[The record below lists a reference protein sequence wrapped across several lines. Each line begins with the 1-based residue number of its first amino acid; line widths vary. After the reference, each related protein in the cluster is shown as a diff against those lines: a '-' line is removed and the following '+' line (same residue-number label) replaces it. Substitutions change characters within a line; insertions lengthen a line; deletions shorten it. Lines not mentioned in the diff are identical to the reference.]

1 MRRASL
7 ACVALLS
14 ACAPAAPAADT
25 PSRAATVFTSS
36 SAPLASA
43 SVDASTSSQPVTSA
57 PDAPIPTLR
66 FVRVLDKEIAGNT
79 EPDAITMSWLPV
91 AEGLLVVVNMPAVAF
106 LVKGDKAEP
115 LPHFFDGL
123 RSPCPDW
130 PADAFAVESLSG
142 DLENLSF
149 DLIAPSSGY
158 QDSASGKPGHF
169 RTKSGR
175 KSGSVPKQAAWVDPA
190 TISIPFTTKKGAR
203 IYSAAPDYQAAAS
216 AGFRFLFD
224 GPSKGEKL
232 PVPTPGKNGCKYA
245 MLGHPLLTQ
254 NSDGSL
260 MGLGTLCENGDQ
272 SISTAKLEG
281 VEPPFQS
288 LGPRL
293 GVGALAVE
301 HWIDG
306 KGTILPLPGAE
317 RVAEFASFDFVRVPR
332 GSDHL
337 YVVSQV
343 FGEKQSHAY
352 VAEYDGAAF
361 RDVTPPDAAEYMHFT
376 VSSTNELYLFDQRR
390 SFRRR
395 TGGWEPITMQHKGE
409 CGKDV
414 IYKAYEAPSGDFF
427 LSGIG
432 CTWSLKK
439 GATFAT
445 LVAIEGAPSIQSMF
459 AFQGQSYFILWGKDG
474 WELMR
479 LVP

>member
-1 MRRASL
+1 MKRAAL
-7 ACVALLS
+7 GCLALLS
-14 ACAPAAPAADT
+14 GCAPAAPTADT
-25 PSRAATVFTSS
+25 PPRAATASTSS
-36 SAPLASA
+36 SAALASA
-43 SVDASTSSQPVTSA
+43 SASSQPVLAA

-66 FVRVLDKEIAGNT
+66 FVRVLDKTIAGNN
-79 EPDAITMSWLPV
+79 EPDAITMSYLPL
-91 AEGLLVVVNMPAVAF
+91 AEGLLVVVNMPAAAF

-130 PADAFAVESLSG
+130 PADAFSVESLQG
-142 DLENLSF
+142 DLNHLSF

-169 RTKSGR
+169 RTTSG
-175 KSGSVPKQAAWVDPA
+175 KKTGAIPKQAEWIDPA

-203 IYSAAPDYQAAAS
+203 IYSAAPDYQAPAS

-272 SISTAKLEG
+272 SISTAKLNG

-301 HWIDG
+301 RWIDG
-306 KGTILPLPGAE
+306 KGTILTLPGAE
-317 RVAEFASFDFVRVPR
+317 RMAEFASFDFVRVPR
-332 GSDHL
+332 GADHL

-343 FGEKQSHAY
+343 SGEKKNHAY
-352 VAEYDGAAF
+352 VAEYDGTAF
-361 RDVTPPDAAEYMHFT
+361 RDVTPPDAPEYAHVT
-376 VSSTNELYLFDQRR
+376 VSSTDELYLFAPSK
-390 SFRRR
+390 SFRRKP
-395 TGGWEPITMQHKGE
+395 GGWEPITMQHRGE
-409 CGKDV
+409 CGAGDL
-414 IYKAYEAPSGDFF
+414 YTAYEAPSGDIF
-427 LSGIG
+427 LNALS

-439 GATFAT
+439 GAAIAT
-445 LVAIEGAPSIQSMF
+445 LVAIEGSPMIQDMF
-459 AFQGQSYFILWGKDG
+459 TFQGQTYFILWGKDG